1 MRFQAIKLDP
11 SSPRGYERKH
21 AALLGDR
28 RYDDAINAYND
39 MLLRLEQSPDP
50 VTRGKYLLARV
61 TVPSKNFACCRIA

>member
-1 MRFQAIKLDP
+1 MGFQAIKLDP
-11 SSPRGYERKH
+11 SSPCGYERKH

-50 VTRGKYLLARV
+50 VTRGKYLLAHMRV
-61 TVPSKNFACCRIA
+61 SSEHFGCRRIA